1 MFLNKLADL
10 RLRRNILVRWQEADS
25 FTLIEL
31 LIVIAIIGILAAAV
45 VLVLNP
51 QQMIAQGRDST
62 RLQDIKT
69 LNSAI
74 GEYLANGNTA
84 LGTANV
90 VYVSVPDPTLAS
102 GATSTCASL
111 GLPALPSGWIY
122 NCVSTTTLQETNG
135 SGWMPVNFHSIS
147 TGTPL
152 PTLPIDPTNTTSSGE
167 FYTYATNGTSYELT
181 AHFESN
187 NYQTYAASDG
197 GPDPSAY
204 EAGTSLTLTPFIHGM
219 VAYWPLAE
227 GTGLTAY
234 DHSGW
239 GNNGTLSATTDTP
252 VWTANCFNAKTCL
265 TFDGLDDYVNF
276 GTPANFDNLNA
287 TFIAWINTTYTFSD
301 MRIIVNQATSTHNF
315 LMIMNSGNIVAATVQ
330 GSTTQWE
337 QTQNT
342 YNDGK
347 WHMVAAVRNGDN
359 AGNLQIYVDGQA
371 VALTTN
377 TGNSW
382 SMSDTAKMGAKS
394 SSQFFYG
401 GEISKSYVFN
411 TALTAAQIQAIYN
424 AEKP

>member
-1 MFLNKLADL
+1 MVVPSKMFLNKLADL

-152 PTLPIDPTNTTSSGE
+152 PTLPQPE
-167 FYTYATNGTSYELT
+167 
-181 AHFESN
+181 
-187 NYQTYAASDG
+187 
-197 GPDPSAY
+197 
-204 EAGTSLTLTPFIHGM
+204 
-219 VAYWPLAE
+219 
-227 GTGLTAY
+227 
-234 DHSGW
+234 
-239 GNNGTLSATTDTP
+239 
-252 VWTANCFNAKTCL
+252 
-265 TFDGLDDYVNF
+265 
-276 GTPANFDNLNA
+276 
-287 TFIAWINTTYTFSD
+287 
-301 MRIIVNQATSTHNF
+301 
-315 LMIMNSGNIVAATVQ
+315 
-330 GSTTQWE
+330 
-337 QTQNT
+337 
-342 YNDGK
+342 
-347 WHMVAAVRNGDN
+347 
-359 AGNLQIYVDGQA
+359 
-371 VALTTN
+371 
-377 TGNSW
+377 W
-382 SMSDTAKMGAKS
+382 S
-394 SSQFFYG
+394 
-401 GEISKSYVFN
+401 
-411 TALTAAQIQAIYN
+411 
-424 AEKP
+424 